1 RFSDFRGEND
11 IWILLFILVIQ
22 IQSRFQPMNPFVD
35 KHSLAMLFVRFP
47 GCFRRIYSR
56 LDNLL
61 SYDRGLGRC
70 NSLDGHHF
78 PLPLFCAVVSVYEQ
92 LLCGMM
98 YILGVWIRV
107 AAAIMIFNFAVP
119 LIGVHIGDAYPPAF
133 PAIIILCNSVVLL
146 LLGSG
151 RLSLRPTR
159 H

>member
-1 RFSDFRGEND
+1 
-11 IWILLFILVIQ
+11 
-22 IQSRFQPMNPFVD
+22 MNPVPD
-35 KHSLAMLFVRFP
+35 KHSLAMLFIRIPVGFHLIYGVVDNVVSWERMLE
-47 GCFRRIYSR
+47 FR
-56 LDNLL
+56 DF
-61 SYDRGLGRC
+61 
-70 NSLDGHHF
+70 LDGHHF
-78 PLPLFCAVVSVYEQ
+78 PLPLFCAVVSVYAQ

-107 AAAIMIFNFAVP
+107 AAAIMIFNFAVA